1 MKLILGM
8 AVTHLLARRRAT
20 VVAIAGIA
28 VGVGFAIAMA
38 SLMEGSQRDFIET
51 LVDATPHISV
61 KDEFRNPP
69 VQPVERQFASG
80 AIRISG
86 LRPKEELRGI
96 RNPRDRLIQIQRIP
110 GVSAAPNLRGQVVMR
125 YGGKDVGASLVGIE
139 PQRER
144 RVSNLEQD
152 LTAGSLDALYRTAN
166 GVILGRG
173 LAARLGAGMGDSLT
187 VTSPEGTRLRMK
199 VAGLFRTGVVSLDDG
214 TAYALLKK
222 VQVLQNRPN
231 VVNQIRVRLNNP
243 TAAGRVAQRIEARVG
258 YRAESWEEANE
269 GLLEVLVIRNI
280 IMYTVVGA
288 ILVVAAF
295 GIFNVISTITHEKA
309 RDIAILKSLGFA
321 EAAMRRM
328 FLLEG
333 LAIGGAGS
341 ALGWL
346 LGLGLVFVLSQV
358 RFELSAIGTEMTRLP
373 LAWTVWHYVLAA
385 GFALL
390 SAGIAGYLPARRAAR
405 LNPVDIIRGAT

>member
-1 MKLILGM
+1 
-8 AVTHLLARRRAT
+8 
-20 VVAIAGIA
+20 
-28 VGVGFAIAMA
+28 
-38 SLMEGSQRDFIET
+38 
-51 LVDATPHISV
+51 
-61 KDEFRNPP
+61 
-69 VQPVERQFASG
+69 
-80 AIRISG
+80 
-86 LRPKEELRGI
+86 
-96 RNPRDRLIQIQRIP
+96 
-110 GVSAAPNLRGQVVMR
+110 MR

-309 RDIAILKSLGFA
+309 RDIAILKSLGFR
-321 EAAMRRM
+321 EGDIRGL
-328 FLLEG
+328 FLIEG
-333 LAIGGAGS
+333 LALGAAGCV
-341 ALGWL
+341 LGWTIGYGLTSL
-346 LGLGLVFVLSQV
+346 LGSIEIAVKGLTDL
-358 RFELSAIGTEMTRLP
+358 TRLP
-373 LAWTVWHYVLAA
+373 VYVSWVHYLLAA
-385 GFALL
+385 AFAVGA
-390 SAGIAGYLPARRAAR
+390 AGLAGYLPARKAAR
-405 LNPVDIIRGAT
+405 LNPVDIVRGAA

>member
-1 MKLILGM
+1 
-8 AVTHLLARRRAT
+8 

-51 LVDATPHISV
+51 LVDATPHISE

-309 RDIAILKSLGFA
+309 RDIAILKSLGFR
-321 EAAMRRM
+321 EGDIRGL
-328 FLLEG
+328 FLIEG
-333 LAIGGAGS
+333 LALGAAGCV
-341 ALGWL
+341 LGWTIGYGLTSL
-346 LGLGLVFVLSQV
+346 LGSIEIAVKGLTDL
-358 RFELSAIGTEMTRLP
+358 TRLP
-373 LAWTVWHYVLAA
+373 VYVSWVHYLLAA
-385 GFALL
+385 AFAVGA
-390 SAGIAGYLPARRAAR
+390 AGLAGYLPARKAAR
-405 LNPVDIIRGAT
+405 LNPVDIVRGAA